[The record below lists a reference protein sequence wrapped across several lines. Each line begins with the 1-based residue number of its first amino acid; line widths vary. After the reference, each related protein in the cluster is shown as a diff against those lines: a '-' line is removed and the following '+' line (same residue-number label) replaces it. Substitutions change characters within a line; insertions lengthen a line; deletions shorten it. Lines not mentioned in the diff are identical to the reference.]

1 LSRDPGQTLPSPV
14 RKVVF
19 TSEAIAERV
28 QELGREISRSYSETD
43 RLVVLGVLKGSVMF
57 VADLVRAMDLPLELD
72 FLVVS
77 SYGGSMVSSGNVT
90 VRYGPE
96 LDLRG
101 RAVLVVEDIVDS
113 GATLSEL
120 VPRLEELG
128 ASRVDVVALLHKR
141 LVSGGVE
148 PRWIGFDAPKSFLVG
163 YGLDHAG
170 AFRHLPYIAS
180 L

>member
-1 LSRDPGQTLPSPV
+1 MSRDPGHALPSPV

-77 SYGGSMVSSGNVT
+77 SYGGSMVSVSYT
-90 VRYGPE
+90 HLTLPTKR
-96 LDLRG
+96 
-101 RAVLVVEDIVDS
+101 IV
-113 GATLSEL
+113 
-120 VPRLEELG
+120 
-128 ASRVDVVALLHKR
+128 
-141 LVSGGVE
+141 
-148 PRWIGFDAPKSFLVG
+148 
-163 YGLDHAG
+163 
-170 AFRHLPYIAS
+170 
-180 L
+180 